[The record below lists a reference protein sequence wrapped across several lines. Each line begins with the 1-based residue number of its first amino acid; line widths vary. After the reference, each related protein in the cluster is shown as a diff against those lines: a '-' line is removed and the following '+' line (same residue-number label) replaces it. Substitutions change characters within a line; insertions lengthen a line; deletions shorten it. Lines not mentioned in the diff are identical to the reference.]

1 MTFPPLSRFD
11 DAELARLGY
20 RPLHVSVF
28 DHWLSEA
35 EAAACAYISRQLAE
49 KRGALDA
56 YAAGESRFLSLYHG
70 LVLTGACDVDGPLSP
85 VAAERIIRASL
96 REEALM
102 DIRFPE
108 FRVRVVG
115 GWDRTD
121 LFLLEPGADLPA
133 LTARVT
139 RAGLH
144 LLP

>member
-1 MTFPPLSRFD
+1 MTFPPLNSFD
-11 DAELARLGY
+11 DAELVRLGY

-28 DHWLSEA
+28 DHWLSED
-35 EAAACAYISRQLAE
+35 EAVACSVISRRVAE
-49 KRGALDA
+49 ERGALDA
-56 YAAGESRFLSLYHG
+56 YATGESRFLTLYHG
-70 LVLTGACDVDGPLSP
+70 MTLTGACDVGGPLSP

-108 FRVRVVG
+108 LLVRVVG

-121 LFLLEPGADLPA
+121 LFLLEPGADA
-133 LTARVT
+133 AAIAARVT
-139 RAGLH
+139 KAGLH